1 MTWRRVEI
9 DISDEGEGGETSHP
23 SSSLGLDI
31 SASESHSQFLAESSH
46 ISEVSRGHEGFLN
59 QVGVIPE
66 SSKMASNEILPV
78 GELVAD
84 LGGSVNGD
92 FMEIPMPSADR
103 RDVVLE
109 VMEGELGSLAR
120 IMSPSSFGGVLR
132 TFRLPS
138 GSIISGATW
147 NGHTLGLSLEN
158 HS

>member
-1 MTWRRVEI
+1 
-9 DISDEGEGGETSHP
+9 
-23 SSSLGLDI
+23 
-31 SASESHSQFLAESSH
+31 
-46 ISEVSRGHEGFLN
+46 
-59 QVGVIPE
+59 
-66 SSKMASNEILPV
+66 MASSEILPV
-78 GELVAD
+78 GEMIAD

-109 VMEGELGSLAR
+109 VMEGELGNLAR
-120 IMSPSSFGGVLR
+120 IISPSSFGGVLR

>member
-1 MTWRRVEI
+1 MAWRRVEI
-9 DISDEGEGGETSHP
+9 GISDGVEEGESASP

-31 SASESHSQFLAESSH
+31 SASESHSQFLADTSH
-46 ISEVSRGHEGFLN
+46 ISEVSREHGNFLN
-59 QVGVIPE
+59 HVGVIPE
-66 SSKMASNEILPV
+66 SSKMASSEILPV
-78 GELVAD
+78 GDLVAD

>member
-1 MTWRRVEI
+1 MAWRRVDI
-9 DISDEGEGGETSHP
+9 GISDEGAGDESAYH

-31 SASESHSQFLAESSH
+31 SASESHSQFLADLPH
-46 ISEVSRGHEGFLN
+46 ISEVSREHEDFLN
-59 QVGVIPE
+59 HVGLIPE
-66 SSKMASNEILPV
+66 STKMASSEILPV
-78 GELVAD
+78 GEMIAD

-103 RDVVLE
+103 RDVILE
-109 VMEGELGSLAR
+109 VMEGELGNLAR

>member
-1 MTWRRVEI
+1 MEI
-9 DISDEGEGGETSHP
+9 GISDEVEEGESAYP

-31 SASESHSQFLAESSH
+31 SASESHSQFLSDLPH
-46 ISEVSRGHEGFLN
+46 ISEVSREHRNFLSH
-59 QVGVIPE
+59 VGSIPE
-66 SSKMASNEILPV
+66 SSKMDSSGVPPI
-78 GELVAD
+78 GDLVAD

-138 GSIISGATW
+138 GSIISGASW